1 MTSILKGWGH
11 GLAEARGRL
20 EDVLRPAVDISS
32 WVIARR
38 PNPAFV
44 LGGKPVWSET
54 WGKKFKIITV
64 PKSGIFPPV
73 QKVFFCA
80 KRNLLWFFK
89 WQEICFYH
97 FLKGFFN
104 LLCKRTFDDTS
115 VLGLHEDLRPFWCC
129 CCWPRL
135 GKGGG

>member
-20 EDVLRPAVDISS
+20 EYVLRPAVDISS

-64 PKSGIFPPV
+64 PKFGIFFPSPKVVFFV
-73 QKVFFCA
+73 QKGIYCDFLNGKKYVF
-80 KRNLLWFFK
+80 
-89 WQEICFYH
+89 I
-97 FLKGFFN
+97 
-104 LLCKRTFDDTS
+104 T
-115 VLGLHEDLRPFWCC
+115 V
-129 CCWPRL
+129 
-135 GKGGG
+135 